1 MSHKSMSVMLKDSKQ
16 DEMIPLTFDEAA
28 RIMFANQD
36 NITPLA
42 LLLSLILKENQD
54 DLKDRIQIINPY
66 VPNKDLGEKKT
77 ERDIVVRLISDN
89 NYNDQKIVLEIN
101 FLKEKSQSI
110 LDRNML
116 YLEEVFSSG
125 LKESESYSK
134 IKSSLL
140 INLNTFFV
148 DYKNKPWYDA
158 YYYCNEYGY
167 IYSKKQRIIN
177 INIADCYQKCYNQLV
192 PEFENLEEKKLFYL
206 CAAMLTKKKEEF
218 NDLLQKSGIDS
229 ETRNNMVEVC
239 DNMND
244 NEELKLRYYDINEER
259 RRIYEAA
266 IEDSKEMAREE
277 GIQQGIQEGI
287 EQNKKEMV
295 LNLNH
300 NGVSLDIIAK
310 SSNLTIDEVKAI
322 IDSE

>member
-101 FLKEKSQSI
+101 FLKE
-110 LDRNML
+110 N
-116 YLEEVFSSG
+116 
-125 LKESESYSK
+125 ESYSK

-206 CAAMLTKKKEEF
+206 CAAMLTNKKEEF